1 MIGHPVVHP
10 KVLVVGSGGREHALV
25 CALHDS
31 PEHPAIFV
39 APGNPGMEPEA
50 ACVPIRATDL
60 QSLTAWAVREKPDL
74 VVIGP
79 DSAVAMGLADAL
91 AKVSIP
97 VLGPVR
103 AAGRLESSKSFAKQL
118 LQELGL
124 PTAPYRVAHSAAE
137 AKRILASATYPV
149 VLKADGLA
157 AGKGV
162 VVAENEREALDT
174 IAAWMERGEL
184 GESGKILVIEDFL
197 RGEEASLL
205 VLTDGERWMLFPPAR
220 DHKRAYD
227 GDKGPN
233 TGGMG
238 ACAPARVPGE
248 EEAAAIARRIVDP
261 LLIALRAR
269 GIQYRGIL
277 YFGLMLTASGPM
289 VLEIN
294 ARFGDPEAQVVL
306 PLLDEDVLPLFLA
319 AARGALPPERHGTF
333 LRHGGAAVCVVLAA
347 PGYPKEPRTGQLI
360 EGLGHARPHGIR
372 FYCAGVDRR
381 AGRFVT
387 SGGRVLGVT
396 ARAET
401 LGRAREAA
409 YEAVSW
415 IRFDGMHYRRDIAA
429 SLQTGRTST

>member
-1 MIGHPVVHP
+1 MNGHP

-25 CALHDS
+25 CALHES

-50 ACVPIRATDL
+50 ACVPVGATDL
-60 QSLTAWAVREKPDL
+60 KGLTAWAQRESPDL

-91 AKVSIP
+91 SKVGVP

-103 AAGRLESSKSFAKQL
+103 AAARLESSKSFAKQL
-118 LQELGL
+118 MQELNL

-137 AKRILASATYPV
+137 AKRILVGAKYPV

-162 VVAENEREALDT
+162 VVAERESEALAV
-174 IAAWMERGEL
+174 IGAWMERGEL
-184 GESGKILVIEDFL
+184 GESGKVLLIEDFL
-197 RGEEASLL
+197 QGEEASLL
-205 VLTDGERWMLFPPAR
+205 VLTDGERWILFPPAR
-220 DHKRAYD
+220 DHKRAYE

-238 ACAPARVPGE
+238 ACAPARAPSE
-248 EEAAAIARRIVDP
+248 EEAVAIGRGIVDP
-261 LLIALRAR
+261 LLRTLRDR
-269 GIQYRGIL
+269 GIEYRGVL
-277 YFGLMLTASGPM
+277 YLGLMLTQSGPM

-294 ARFGDPEAQVVL
+294 ARFGDPEAQAVL
-306 PLLDEDVLPLFLA
+306 PLLDEDALPLFLG

-333 LRHGGAAVCVVLAA
+333 VRHAGAAVCVVLAA
-347 PGYPKEPRTGQLI
+347 SGYPKDPRVGQVI
-360 EGLGHARPHGIR
+360 EGLNHARPHGIR
-372 FYCAGVDRR
+372 FYCAGVERR

-396 ARAET
+396 ARAQT
-401 LGRAREAA
+401 LEQAREAA
-409 YEAVSW
+409 YEAVTW
-415 IRFDGMHYRRDIAA
+415 IRFDGMQYRRDIAA
-429 SLQTGRTST
+429 ART

>member
-1 MIGHPVVHP
+1 VNGHP

-31 PEHPAIFV
+31 PEHPTIFA
-39 APGNPGMEPEA
+39 APGNPGMTPEA
-50 ACVPIRATDL
+50 TCVPIRATDL
-60 QSLTAWAVREKPDL
+60 AGLTGWAEREKPDL

-91 AKVSIP
+91 AKVS
-97 VLGPVR
+97 VLALGPVR
-103 AAGRLESSKSFAKQL
+103 AAARLESSKSFTKQL
-118 LQELGL
+118 LQELNL
-124 PTAPYRVAHSAAE
+124 PTAPFRVAHSPAE
-137 AKRILASATYPV
+137 ARRIVAGASYPI

-162 VVAENEREALDT
+162 VVAEREADAVET

-184 GESGKILVIEDFL
+184 GESGRVLVIEDCL

-238 ACAPARVPGE
+238 ACAPARVPS
-248 EEAAAIARRIVDP
+248 ADDAVAIGRGIVDP
-261 LLIALRAR
+261 LLAALRAR
-269 GIQYRGIL
+269 GIEYRGIL
-277 YFGLMLTASGPM
+277 YVGLMLTPAPM

-306 PLLDEDVLPLFLA
+306 PLLEEDPLPLFLA
-319 AARGALPPERHGTF
+319 AARGSLPPDRHRAF
-333 LRHGGAAVCVVLAA
+333 IRHAGAAVCVVLAA
-347 PGYPKEPRTGQLI
+347 PGYPGEPRTGQVI
-360 EGLGHARPHGIR
+360 EGLSHTRPHGIR
-372 FYCAGVDRR
+372 FHCAGVDRR
-381 AGRFVT
+381 AGRLVT
-387 SGGRVLGVT
+387 SGGRVVGVT
-396 ARAET
+396 ARSET
-401 LGRAREAA
+401 LERARQAA

-415 IRFDGMHYRRDIAA
+415 IRFEGMQYRRDIAA
-429 SLQTGRTST
+429 PLQSGRTTS

>member
-1 MIGHPVVHP
+1 MNGHP

-25 CALHDS
+25 CALQES
-31 PEHPAIFV
+31 PEHPGIFV

-50 ACVPIRATDL
+50 ACVPVAATDL
-60 QSLTAWAVREKPDL
+60 KGLTAWAQRETPDL

-91 AKVSIP
+91 SKVGVP

-103 AAGRLESSKSFAKQL
+103 AAARLESSKSFAKQL
-118 LQELGL
+118 MQELNL

-137 AKRILASATYPV
+137 AKRILVGAKYPV

-162 VVAENEREALDT
+162 VVAERESEALGVVG
-174 IAAWMERGEL
+174 AWMERGEL
-184 GESGKILVIEDFL
+184 GESGKVLLIEDFL
-197 RGEEASLL
+197 QGEEASLL

-220 DHKRAYD
+220 DHKRAYE

-238 ACAPARVPGE
+238 ACAPARAPSE
-248 EEAAAIARRIVDP
+248 EEAVAIGRGIVDP
-261 LLIALRAR
+261 LLRTLRDR
-269 GIQYRGIL
+269 GIEYRGVL
-277 YFGLMLTASGPM
+277 YLGLMLTQSGPM

-294 ARFGDPEAQVVL
+294 ARFGDPEAQAVL
-306 PLLDEDVLPLFLA
+306 PLLDEDALPLFLG

-333 LRHGGAAVCVVLAA
+333 VRHAGAAVCVVLAA
-347 PGYPKEPRTGQLI
+347 SGYPKDPRVGQVI
-360 EGLGHARPHGIR
+360 EGLNHTRPHGIR

-396 ARAET
+396 ARAQT
-401 LGRAREAA
+401 LEQAREAA
-409 YEAVSW
+409 YEAVTW
-415 IRFDGMHYRRDIAA
+415 IRFDGMQYRRDIAA
-429 SLQTGRTST
+429 ART